1 MSTGYQSCI
10 LLGLLLLALRCRAD
24 DVALIGVGQTWRY
37 WPAASEPPE
46 TWTLPEFDDAE
57 WRTGD
62 SGFGLSRWG
71 ENTLFDPFTGAT
83 RTVYFRRTF
92 TVADPNDTERL
103 ILRCDWQ
110 GGFVAY
116 LNGREVARRQ
126 MPGPAGSP
134 VRFDTPAGLRLAGAA
149 EDILLTGPHAVLQPG
164 TNVLA
169 IQVHPVAGGS
179 YELVLVPE
187 LLSNFTRGP
196 YLQRV
201 LSHEATVLWRTPV
214 PVTGEVSLSLRPDLA
229 DATVVRMDDLESQRE
244 VRFSQLTPGTRY
256 YYQVAAGS
264 TRSPVYSFRTLPSS
278 GDLDFVVFGDSGA
291 GSAAQFQV
299 ARQLDRRR
307 PDLMVH
313 LGDIVYPHF
322 SFGQADTRCLS
333 VYRDLLRTTPSFFAW
348 GNHDLYVGAGPILDA
363 FRWPTNSTP
372 PEQHTAEKT
381 WPESYFSFDAG
392 DAHFVVLFWPYSYQY
407 YMREGCP
414 QLQWLEADLAATT
427 KPWKFL
433 FLHHPVNTSGGHR
446 NDDYNW
452 NGIPD
457 RNEVAARLMPVAAR
471 HGVQMIFSGH
481 DHNFERFHPSQ
492 GTHLIVSGGGGIIL
506 YGLVE
511 RDPNSAFFTPRWHFT
526 EVQLRGNR
534 LRLTATDHEGQVF
547 DVLEF
552 QRTPP
557 TSADPDGDGLG
568 PEAERLAGTRPD
580 SPDTDGDGRNDGWE
594 FLRGQHPLQP
604 DRADDGS
611 PLRELLSAPWAFPTP
626 TLSSLP
632 TPDGALELRWLGE
645 VGHRTVLEWA
655 ASPETSWL
663 PLPPD
668 AAGGELGRDRQQH
681 RVAPT
686 EASRFYRVR
695 WVPE

>member
-1 MSTGYQSCI
+1 MAVRFQCLV
-10 LLGLLLLALRCRAD
+10 LLGLLLLTLPGRAD
-24 DVALIGVGQTWRY
+24 DVAWIGVGATWRY
-37 WPAASEPPE
+37 WPATSEPPA
-46 TWTLPEFDDAE
+46 TWTLPEFDDTG

-71 ENTLFDPFTGAT
+71 ENTLFDPFTGAS
-83 RTVYFRRTF
+83 RTVYFRRSF
-92 TVADPNDTERL
+92 TVSNPGDTEHL

-126 MPGPAGSP
+126 IAGPPGTP
-134 VRFDTPAGLRLAGAA
+134 VRFDTSAGLRLAGAA
-149 EDILLTGPHAVLQPG
+149 EDILLTGPDAILKPG

-169 IQVHPVAGGS
+169 IQAHPVAGGS

-201 LSHEATVLWRTPV
+201 LTHEATVLWRTPV
-214 PVTGEVSLSLRPDLA
+214 PRTGQATLSLRPDLA
-229 DATVVRMDDLESQRE
+229 DATVVRMEDLESQRE

-256 YYQVAAGS
+256 YYQVWVGS
-264 TRSPVYSFRTLPSS
+264 KPSPVFSFRTLPAS

-299 ARQLDRRR
+299 ARQLDQRR

-322 SFGQADTRCLS
+322 SFGQTDTRCLS
-333 VYRDLLRTTPSFFAW
+333 VYRDLFRTTPSFFAW
-348 GNHDLYVGAGPILDA
+348 GNHDLYVGPDPLLAA
-363 FRWPTNSTP
+363 FRGPTNSTP
-372 PEQHTAEKT
+372 AEQHTAEKT

-392 DAHFVVLFWPYSYQY
+392 DAHFAVLFWPYSYQY

-471 HGVQMIFSGH
+471 HGVQIIFSGH
-481 DHNFERFHPSQ
+481 DHNFERFHPTQ

-511 RDPNSAFFTPRWHFT
+511 KDPNSAFFTPRWHFT
-526 EVQLRGNR
+526 EVQLRGDR
-534 LRLTATDHEGQVF
+534 LRLTATDHEGTVF
-547 DVLEF
+547 DALEF

-557 TSADPDGDGLG
+557 ASADPDGDGLG

-594 FLRGQHPLQP
+594 IVRGKDPLRP
-604 DRADDGS
+604 DREDSATS
-611 PLRELLSAPWAFPTP
+611 LREVLSTPLAAPGP
-626 TLSSLP
+626 TLFNLP
-632 TPDGALELRWLGE
+632 APDGMLDLRWLGR
-645 VGHRTVLEWA
+645 VGQRSILEWA
-655 ASPETSWL
+655 VSPEAVWQSL
-663 PLPPD
+663 PAD
-668 AAGGELGRDRQQH
+668 SAGGTLDRDPQRH
-681 RVAPT
+681 RIAPT
-686 EASRFYRVR
+686 EAARFYRVR
-695 WVPE
+695 WVAE

>member
-1 MSTGYQSCI
+1 
-10 LLGLLLLALRCRAD
+10 
-24 DVALIGVGQTWRY
+24 LIGVGETWRY
-37 WPAASEPPE
+37 WPAASEPPA
-46 TWTLPEFDDAE
+46 TWNTPEFDDTE
-57 WRTGD
+57 WRTGN

-71 ENTLFDPFTGAT
+71 ENTLFDPFTGAS
-83 RTVYFRRTF
+83 RAVYFRHSF
-92 TVADPNDTERL
+92 MVSNPGNTEHL

-126 MPGPAGSP
+126 IPGAPESP

-149 EDILLTGPHAVLQPG
+149 EDFRLTGPHAVLQPG

-169 IQVHPVAGGS
+169 IQAHPVGGGS
-179 YELVLVPE
+179 HELVLVPE
-187 LLSNFTRGP
+187 LVSNFTRGP

-201 LSHEATVLWRTPV
+201 LTDEATVLWRTPV
-214 PVTGEVSLSLRPDLA
+214 PQTGQVALSPHPDFA

-244 VRFSQLTPGTRY
+244 VRFSQLTPGSRY
-256 YYQVAAGS
+256 YYRVWAGS
-264 TRSPVYSFRTLPSS
+264 KPSPVYSFRTLPSA

-291 GSAAQFQV
+291 GSAAQFDV
-299 ARQLDRRR
+299 ARQLDQRR

-322 SFGQADTRCLS
+322 SVGQTDTRCLS

-348 GNHDLYVGAGPILDA
+348 GNHDLYAGPDPLLAA

-372 PEQHTAEKT
+372 LEQHTAEKT

-407 YMREGCP
+407 FMREGCP

-511 RDPNSAFFTPRWHFT
+511 KDPNSAFFTPRWHFT
-526 EVQLRGNR
+526 EVHLRGDR
-534 LRLTATDHEGQVF
+534 LRMTATDHEGTVF
-547 DVLEF
+547 DLLEF
-552 QRTPP
+552 QRTAP

-568 PEAERLAGTRPD
+568 PEAERQAGTRPD

-594 FLRGQHPLQP
+594 FVRGQDPVLP
-604 DRADDGS
+604 DREDNGTS
-611 PLRELLSAPWAFPTP
+611 LREVLSTPWETPVP
-626 TLSSLP
+626 TLFSLP
-632 TPDGALELRWLGE
+632 APDGALELRWLGR
-645 VGHRTVLEWA
+645 VGQRSILEWA
-655 ASPETSWL
+655 DSPQASWQPIPT
-663 PLPPD
+663 D
-668 AAGGELGRDRQQH
+668 MAGGGLDRDSQHH
-681 RVAPT
+681 RVGLT
-686 EASRFYRVR
+686 EAARFYRLR
-695 WVPE
+695 WMPE